1 MSGVNKIGNLYEY
14 KEYCNR
20 VPFVFYFQFNCKHSF
35 EVVDMSGTG
44 QDKVTVLLHLG
55 EEDYVGHGDNIEQ
68 AKRRTSAGALM
79 LTYYTYKTLPQE
91 LDKFKPERKEI
102 YVNAIVVLFT
112 CGVI

>member
-1 MSGVNKIGNLYEY
+1 MSG
-14 KEYCNR
+14 
-20 VPFVFYFQFNCKHSF
+20 S
-35 EVVDMSGTG
+35 G

-91 LDKFKPERKEI
+91 LDKFKPERKKTRDPTI
-102 YVNAIVVLFT
+102 ISCYNHAVCLSKCLSQQNSYLRLD
-112 CGVI
+112 